1 MCKCEL
7 PLGGNMGNKPD
18 SRNRV
23 LIAEDDPVTC
33 HLLKT
38 FLTKWN
44 YDVTVVTNGTEA
56 LRILEAEGTPR
67 LAILDWM
74 MPGMEGP
81 QICQRIREQKGRPYI
96 YALLL
101 SARSEKQDLLR
112 GLELGADDYLTKP
125 FDAPELR
132 ARLLVGQRILTLQD
146 ELIEAREQLRFRAT
160 YDALTGIANRAVVM
174 DALRSELSRQ
184 VRDRRPFGV
193 VLLDIDHFKRIND
206 THGHICGDAVLKEV
220 AQRMKSSVRPYD
232 TVGRYGGEEFL
243 IVVSSSDE
251 QGTMNLAERVR
262 FALESRPINTDAGE
276 VSVTVSCGVAVSSGK
291 GEDPQSLLRLADEA
305 LYRAKQ
311 QGRNRS
317 ELAPVV
323 STADSRW

>member
-1 MCKCEL
+1 MDD
-7 PLGGNMGNKPD
+7 KPD

-33 HLLKT
+33 LLLKT
-38 FLTKWN
+38 FLIRWN
-44 YDVTVVTNGTEA
+44 YDVTVVTNGAEA

-160 YDALTGIANRAVVM
+160 YDALTGVANRGVVM
-174 DALRSELSRQ
+174 DALRAELSRQ
-184 VRDRRPFGV
+184 VREHRPFGV
-193 VLLDIDHFKRIND
+193 VLIDIDHFKRIND

-220 AQRMKSSVRPYD
+220 AQRMKTSVRPYD

-251 QGTMNLAERVR
+251 QGTMSLAERVR
-262 FALESRPINTDAGE
+262 FALESRPVETEAGE
-276 VSVTVSCGVAVSSGK
+276 ISVTVSCGVAVSNGR
-291 GEDPQSLLRLADEA
+291 GMDPQSLLRLADEA

-317 ELAPVV
+317 ELATVV

>member
-1 MCKCEL
+1 MST
-7 PLGGNMGNKPD
+7 KPD

-160 YDALTGIANRAVVM
+160 YDALTGVVNRAVVM
-174 DALRSELSRQ
+174 DSLRTELSRQ
-184 VRDRRPFGV
+184 VRDHRPFGI
-193 VLLDIDHFKRIND
+193 VLIDIDHFKQIND
-206 THGHICGDAVLKEV
+206 TYGHICGDAVLKEV
-220 AQRMKSSVRPYD
+220 AQRMKNSVRPYD

-251 QGTMNLAERVR
+251 QGTMSLAERVR
-262 FALESRPINTDAGE
+262 FALESRPIETEAGE
-276 VSVTVSCGVAVSSGK
+276 VSVTVSCGVAVSNAK
-291 GEDPQSLLRLADEA
+291 GTDPQSLLRLADEA

-317 ELAPVV
+317 ELATVV
-323 STADSRW
+323 SATDSRW

>member
-1 MCKCEL
+1 
-7 PLGGNMGNKPD
+7 MGNKPD

-38 FLTKWN
+38 FLIKWN

-81 QICQRIREQKGRPYI
+81 QICQRIREQKDRPYI

-160 YDALTGIANRAVVM
+160 YDALTGVVNRAVVM
-174 DALRSELSRQ
+174 DSLRSELSRQ
-184 VRDRRPFGV
+184 VREHRPFGV
-193 VLLDIDHFKRIND
+193 VLIDIDHFKRIND

-220 AQRMKSSVRPYD
+220 AQRMKNSVRPYD

-251 QGTMNLAERVR
+251 QGTMSLAERVR
-262 FALESRPINTDAGE
+262 YALESRPIETEAGE
-276 VSVTVSCGVAVSSGK
+276 VSVTVSCGVAVSIGK
-291 GEDPQSLLRLADEA
+291 GMDPQSLLRMADEA

>member
-1 MCKCEL
+1 
-7 PLGGNMGNKPD
+7 MGNKPD

>member
-1 MCKCEL
+1 
-7 PLGGNMGNKPD
+7 MGDKPD

-33 HLLKT
+33 LLLKT

-44 YDVTVVTNGTEA
+44 YDVTVVTNGTDA

-160 YDALTGIANRAVVM
+160 YDALTGVANRAVVM

-184 VRDRRPFGV
+184 VREHRPFGV
-193 VLLDIDHFKRIND
+193 VLIDIDHFKRIND
-206 THGHICGDAVLKEV
+206 TYGHICGDAVLKEV
-220 AQRMKSSVRPYD
+220 AQRMKLSVRPYD

-251 QGTMNLAERVR
+251 QGTMSLAERVR
-262 FALESRPINTDAGE
+262 FALESRPIETDAGE
-276 VSVTVSCGVAVSSGK
+276 VSVTVSCGVAVSNGK
-291 GEDPQSLLRLADEA
+291 GMDPQSLLRLADEA

-317 ELAPVV
+317 ELAIVASAV
-323 STADSRW
+323 DTRW

>member
-1 MCKCEL
+1 
-7 PLGGNMGNKPD
+7 MGDKPD

-33 HLLKT
+33 LLLKT

-44 YDVTVVTNGTEA
+44 YDVTVVTNGTDA
-56 LRILEAEGTPR
+56 LRILEAEDTPR

-81 QICQRIREQKGRPYI
+81 QICQRIREQKDRPYI

-160 YDALTGIANRAVVM
+160 YDALTGVANRAVVM

-184 VRDRRPFGV
+184 VREHRPFGV
-193 VLLDIDHFKRIND
+193 VLIDIDHFKRIND
-206 THGHICGDAVLKEV
+206 TYGHICGDAVLKEV
-220 AQRMKSSVRPYD
+220 AQRMKLSVRPYD

-251 QGTMNLAERVR
+251 QGTMSLAERVR
-262 FALESRPINTDAGE
+262 FALESRPIETDAGE
-276 VSVTVSCGVAVSSGK
+276 VSVTVSCGVAVSNGK
-291 GEDPQSLLRLADEA
+291 GMDPQSLLRLADEA

-317 ELAPVV
+317 ELAIVASAV
-323 STADSRW
+323 DTRW